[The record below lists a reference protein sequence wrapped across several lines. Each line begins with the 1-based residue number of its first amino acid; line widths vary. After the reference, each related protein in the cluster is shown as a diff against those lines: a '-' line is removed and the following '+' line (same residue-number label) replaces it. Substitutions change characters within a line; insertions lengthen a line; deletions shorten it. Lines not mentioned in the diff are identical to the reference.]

1 MSPNA
6 VSLDA
11 SRFRVQRRR
20 LWKVLRPRRVYA
32 AGSEYSPKLVRIL
45 PSRAPEQAG
54 KRVSS
59 TPLPV
64 AHLGSSNPLRFHSL
78 PLSRAWGRGYS
89 KAPPQRERRGSGV
102 PEQAG
107 PLRLGRL
114 PAAANQQRAR
124 RGHFLVGR
132 PGCLRRSLVRVS
144 RIGLRAGPER
154 PRPAQA
160 WRPVPRLRVGL
171 PRLSLAAPCSAMS
184 KPPPKPVKP
193 GKSCV
198 RCARAG
204 LRAAGPL
211 AGVPEERPRTLSTL
225 LARTS

>member
-1 MSPNA
+1 MLFRNLSPNA

-107 PLRLGRL
+107 PLRLARAPRRGQSAAGEARPL
-114 PAAANQQRAR
+114 PGGKARQSAALAGPSVPHRVARRSGAAAASAGLAPSSPSACGAPAAEP
-124 RGHFLVGR
+124 GR
-132 PGCLRRSLVRVS
+132 SV
-144 RIGLRAGPER
+144 
-154 PRPAQA
+154 
-160 WRPVPRLRVGL
+160 
-171 PRLSLAAPCSAMS
+171 
-184 KPPPKPVKP
+184 
-193 GKSCV
+193 
-198 RCARAG
+198 
-204 LRAAGPL
+204 
-211 AGVPEERPRTLSTL
+211 
-225 LARTS
+225 